1 MQPAARVGYGGSGM
15 KWIPVMPYMDT
26 RYRETSHGMY
36 AARGSAFIGGRR
48 LFGMIY
54 VKIPKIDR

>member
-1 MQPAARVGYGGSGM
+1 MAGYGGSGM

-36 AARGSAFIGGRR
+36 AARGSAVFRILSNAFTVG
-48 LFGMIY
+48 
-54 VKIPKIDR
+54 